1 MGKEII
7 TFANIEVEKHKF
19 YQYKSLISIY
29 DVNIDKIVMSVRL
42 LFVK

>member
-7 TFANIEVEKHKF
+7 TFGNIEVDKQKF

-29 DVNIDKIVMSVRL
+29 DVNIDKIVLGFL
-42 LFVK
+42 LVK

>member
-7 TFANIEVEKHKF
+7 TFGNIEVDKQKF

-29 DVNIDKIVMSVRL
+29 DVNID
-42 LFVK
+42 